1 MQTIV
6 IKAEPER
13 LDADG
18 IRKAAGILRN
28 GGLVAFPTETVYG
41 LGADGTNPRAVLNVF
56 AVKGRPPDNPLLLH
70 ISKAEQLDAIAA
82 SVPSV
87 ARRLVD
93 RFWPGPLAIILQ
105 KSESVPRE
113 VTAGLDKVGVRMPG
127 HPIALEF
134 LSACGV
140 PVAAP
145 SANISGRLS
154 PTCLEDV
161 IEDLGGKVDCIIDG
175 GNCPVGIESTVIDVT
190 GEQPMVLRPGAV
202 PVEALESV
210 IGPVAVRRSAGSAR
224 AVDAESAGSSGGH
237 APVDRYEHYRPRA
250 PVVLFEGGPDARAS
264 ALGNEVVRLT
274 SEGKTVGVAALSESI
289 ARLKDTVGSR
299 FRAEEMGSASDPSSV
314 AARVFSALRALD
326 RKGVDVI
333 LVEGIEES
341 GVGLAVMN
349 RLRQAAGNNI
359 VRCRS
364 DR

>member
-6 IKAEPER
+6 IRAEQGGPG
-13 LDADG
+13 ADG
-18 IRKAAGILRN
+18 IGEAAGILRR
-28 GGLVAFPTETVYG
+28 GGLVVFPTETVYG
-41 LGADGTNPRAVLNVF
+41 LGADGTNPQAVLKVF

-70 ISKAEQLDAIAA
+70 ISKVEQLDAIAA

-105 KSESVPRE
+105 KSELVPHE

-127 HPIALEF
+127 HAIALEF

-145 SANISGRLS
+145 SANLSGRLS

-161 IEDLGGKVDCIIDG
+161 IEDLCGRVDCIIDG
-175 GNCPVGIESTVIDVT
+175 GSCPVGIESTVIDVT
-190 GEQPMVLRPGAV
+190 GDQPAVLRPGAV
-202 PVEALESV
+202 SIEALESV
-210 IGPVAVRRSAGSAR
+210 IGPVAVRRSTGR
-224 AVDAESAGSSGGH
+224 AESVDSDGEP
-237 APVDRYEHYRPRA
+237 APADKYRHYCPHT
-250 PVVLFEGGPDARAS
+250 PVVLFEGDPEARSS
-264 ALGNEVVRLT
+264 ALRDEIVRLT
-274 SEGKTVGVAALSESI
+274 SEGKTVGAAALTESL
-289 ARLKDTVGSR
+289 AGLKDLVGPR
-299 FRAEEMGSASDPSSV
+299 FRVEEMGSASDPGSI

-326 RKGVDVI
+326 RGGVDVI
-333 LVEGIEES
+333 LVEGMEET

-349 RLRQAAGNNI
+349 RLRQAAGNNV